1 MSWTDRPAQ
10 IPNSTGD
17 VCARSNAAFPLPATR
32 RETTLGGI
40 GGLHAR
46 QISHQTAIVLELGPM
61 GHRSPGHRRRR
72 RDRDDRLDG
81 HEPRAYAGQRASD
94 PSYSDS
100 GRTQCDATAI
110 EYTLI
115 ALPFFFAGIWRE
127 WTGDRGTIAKPDV
140 GKHRLY
146 AFLTTEPNGVV
157 EPIHNKAMPVMLMTA
172 KDVELW
178 LTGTIEKALKLQKPA
193 PDKAIVVVNVKKAAR
208 WPQGSQSAPRSACGC
223 SVHTSLVLRIRL
235 LMFRH
240 F

>member
-1 MSWTDRPAQ
+1 
-10 IPNSTGD
+10 
-17 VCARSNAAFPLPATR
+17 
-32 RETTLGGI
+32 
-40 GGLHAR
+40 
-46 QISHQTAIVLELGPM
+46 M

-146 AFLTTEPNGVV
+146 AFLTTDPNGERV
-157 EPIHNKAMPVMLMTA
+157 HG
-172 KDVELW
+172 W
-178 LTGTIEKALKLQKPA
+178 LNFFGKFGLTDNP
-193 PDKAIVVVNVKKAAR
+193 
-208 WPQGSQSAPRSACGC
+208 GSREGG
-223 SVHTSLVLRIRL
+223 LRTWL
-235 LMFRH
+235 
-240 F
+240 